1 MKWFFKAWKR
11 LRRSRGWARRGS
23 PTMEYVIII
32 AVGALFT
39 GLLYMT
45 ISDGKGLIQSAM
57 EEKVREIIQG
67 QLPEGNVPPGN
78 TSGLAIPSVGIR
90 RQTVLLMSVFL
101 RSWAVPTDSAQLRVC
116 PRQQA
121 VPLLPAPGARRGIQH
136 PAVILPP
143 LHPKRSPEKKAG
155 FPACGT
161 KRKTMWPP
169 DKS

>member
-78 TSGLAIPSVGIR
+78 TSGLAIPSAGIR
-90 RQTVLLMSVFL
+90 GQAVLLMSVFL

-121 VPLLPAPGARRGIQH
+121 VPLLPAPGAGREIQH
-136 PAVILPP
+136 PAVILPH

-155 FPACGT
+155 YPGCGT
-161 KRKTMWPP
+161 KRKTIWPP